1 MPHRKS
7 SLLLAAVSATLVMSI
22 TAAVGPLTLFWSNH
36 TRTERNLVEQ
46 QLQGIRNV
54 QSLLVDAETGQRGY
68 ALTGSDVFLQPYYM
82 AVSEL
87 PSALKYLEF
96 VYKGD
101 LPEEVAKVEDLISQA
116 RLTMEHLAT
125 VVRLRSS
132 RGFGPAEAENTTAQ
146 GKALMDAVRA
156 ASADLIFDETQE
168 VAELDDQLLT
178 NLRWAVLIS
187 ALSFLVTLALGRFI
201 YVSMRRTIDHERQST
216 GAALLASTQLRD
228 SLVRLERR
236 NKEVGVL
243 GGIARILQTEL
254 TQEETLQLASSHC
267 QQLLEDSSGTFY
279 LYRNSADLL
288 EQAASWGAAAIDK
301 ERVLQPH
308 ECWAIRQ
315 GRSHTTQ
322 HKHDLRCAHCV
333 DDPQGPLRTHWCV
346 PLIAYGEVLGL
357 LHISQTGPDEAT
369 DTGLQ
374 FAEAI
379 AEQTALAL
387 ANGRM
392 RQVLQTQSIKD
403 PLTGLYNRRF
413 MDATLERELARAR
426 RTNTCLSVVMLDL
439 DNFKSM
445 NDRYGHAAGDTVLRA
460 VSALLLRSLRASDIA
475 CRFGG
480 EELMVILPDCPP
492 EGAVLRA
499 EAIRA
504 SLEVMSVTE
513 LGQSF
518 HVTAS
523 FGVAS
528 TATCGQDQNLLLK
541 AADAALYTAK
551 RAGRNRVEAWRPEA
565 TQDKTA

>member
-1 MPHRKS
+1 MPYRKS
-7 SLLLAAVSATLVMSI
+7 SLLLAATLATLVMSI

-36 TRTERNLVEQ
+36 TRTERNLVER
-46 QLQGIRNV
+46 QLESIRGV

-68 ALTGSDVFLQPYYM
+68 ALTGRDVFLQPYYT
-82 AVSEL
+82 AVSQL
-87 PSALKYLEF
+87 PLALKNLDL
-96 VYKGD
+96 VYQGD
-101 LPEEVAKVEDLISQA
+101 FPEEVARARSLISQA
-116 RLTMEHLAT
+116 RLTMDHLAT
-125 VVRLRSS
+125 VVRLRGS
-132 RGFGPAEAENTTAQ
+132 RSFSPEEVENTTAE
-146 GKALMDAVRA
+146 GKALMDAVRE

-168 VAELDDQLLT
+168 VAALDDQLLA

-187 ALSFLVTLALGRFI
+187 ALSFIVTLALGRFI
-201 YVSMRRTIDHERQST
+201 YVSMRRSIEHERQSAR
-216 GAALLASTQLRD
+216 AAMLASTRLSE
-228 SLVRLERR
+228 SLVSLERR
-236 NKEVGVL
+236 NKEIGVL

-254 TQEETLQLASSHC
+254 TQEETLQLASTHC
-267 QQLLEDSSGTFY
+267 QQLLEHSSGTFY

-288 EQAASWGAAAIDK
+288 EQAASWGPAAIEK
-301 ERVLQPH
+301 ERVLHPN

-315 GRSHTTQ
+315 GRPHITQ
-322 HKHDLRCAHCV
+322 HKHDLRCSHCV
-333 DDPQGPLRTHWCV
+333 DDEGAGQVIHWCV

-357 LHISQTGPDEAT
+357 LHISQAGSNEGN
-369 DTGLQ
+369 DTGFQ

-413 MDATLERELARAR
+413 LDATLERELARAR

-460 VSALLLRSLRASDIA
+460 VSALLLRSLRASDFA

-492 EGAVLRA
+492 EGAALRA

-504 SLEVMSVTE
+504 SLEAMIVAE

-518 HVTAS
+518 NVTAS

-528 TATCGQDQNLLLK
+528 TATCGLDQNLLLK
-541 AADAALYTAK
+541 AADAALYAAK
-551 RAGRNRVEAWRPEA
+551 RSGRNRVESWRPEA
-565 TQDKTA
+565 PQGKTG